1 MARGCLEFEII
12 KKQRN
17 KYKLQA
23 QNQVNN
29 LTQLSIHIKRK
40 KRIHRNYDRKRTQ
53 GKCKKIY
60 QAQVKQ
66 ILKQN
71 CSNVSE
77 VEEY

>member
-40 KRIHRNYDRKRTQ
+40 KRIHRSYDRKRTQ
-53 GKCKKIY
+53 GKCKKI
-60 QAQVKQ
+60 
-66 ILKQN
+66 
-71 CSNVSE
+71 
-77 VEEY
+77 